1 MGQLESLRKLDIAQS
16 ARMNKKKKKK
26 KKGKKRRRRKKIFS
40 ELIFYCLGCHPMG
53 IPMDF
58 EH

>member
-1 MGQLESLRKLDIAQS
+1 
-16 ARMNKKKKKK
+16 MNKK
-26 KKGKKRRRRKKIFS
+26 KKGKKKKKKEIFS